1 MFIRRIGLFFLI
13 MGLLILLVSIA
24 SGKPN
29 SQSLTL
35 FCIGV
40 PLVMFGW
47 TLWYRNR
54 ERTPSQ
60 RFRTLRKFSTKEDV
74 EDNDDE

>member
-1 MFIRRIGLFFLI
+1 MLLRKIGMFFLI
-13 MGLLILLVSIA
+13 MGLLFLLVTIS
-24 SGKPN
+24 SGNLN

-40 PLVMFGW
+40 PLVLFGG

-54 ERTPSQ
+54 EVTPSQ
-60 RFRTLRKFSTKEDV
+60 RFRTLRKFSTKENIE
-74 EDNDDE
+74 EDEDE